1 MATPYALGLHEV
13 GDGTYAYLQPSGG
26 WGYSNAG
33 LIVGDGASV
42 LIDTL
47 FDLQLTAAMLES
59 MAPVTRSAG
68 IDVVVNTHANGDHCY
83 GNQLVAGAEI
93 VATSSAAHEM
103 TEVPPAMMAALNAAE
118 GEVGDLFR
126 HFFGDFTFDG
136 IDLTLPTRTFDG
148 RLDLDVGGR
157 HVELVEV
164 GPAHTK
170 GDAIAWVPDTRTV
183 FTGDILFIG
192 GAPIVWA
199 GPLENWIAAC
209 DLIASLDAD
218 VVVPGHG
225 PVTDKAGVAR
235 VRDYLSYV
243 LAEAGE
249 RLEAGMDAF
258 DAAREIAAE
267 MGARRELGF
276 DSLNEFGRISVN
288 VDAVYRSRD
297 PRYSSP
303 DVIEQFRRMA
313 AIERH
318 AED

>member
-1 MATPYALGLHEV
+1 MSTPYALGLHEV

-33 LIVGDGASV
+33 LIVGDGTSV

-59 MAPVTRSAG
+59 MAAVTRTAG

-83 GNQLVAGAEI
+83 GNQLVQGAEI
-93 VATSSAAHEM
+93 VASSATAHEM
-103 TEVPPAMMAALNAAE
+103 TDVPPAMMAALNKAE

-126 HFFGDFTFDG
+126 SFFGDFTFDD
-136 IDLTLPTRTFDG
+136 IELTLPSRTFEG
-148 RLDLDVGGR
+148 RLDLEVGGR
-157 HVELVEV
+157 GVELIEV
-164 GPAHTK
+164 GPAHTR
-170 GDAIAWVPDTRTV
+170 GDTIAYVPDSKTV

-209 DLIASLDAD
+209 DLISALD
-218 VVVPGHG
+218 VETVVPGHG

-243 LAEAGE
+243 LEEAGA
-249 RLEAGMDAF
+249 RHEAGIDAF
-258 DAAREIAAE
+258 DAAREIAADI
-267 MGARRELGF
+267 GARRELGF
-276 DSLNEFGRISVN
+276 ASLNEFGRISVN

-297 PRYSSP
+297 PHYESP
-303 DVIEQFRRMA
+303 NVIEQFRRMA
-313 AIERH
+313 VIEQT
-318 AED
+318 AQK